1 MSDEATIART
11 STTTRERITL
21 SAQLRRAILVLATA
35 AIVGALALPWLSA
48 SYATTLAIEIMIA
61 GIFALG
67 INLLLGGTGL
77 VSLGQG
83 MFLGLGGYGV
93 GIGSTVLIETE
104 GSDEK
109 EAMDALLKLIAE
121 KFGEGQ

>member
-21 SAQLRRAILVLATA
+21 SAQVRRATLVLATA
-35 AIVGALALPWLSA
+35 AVVGALALPWLSA

-61 GIFALG
+61 GIFASG

-83 MFLGLGGYGV
+83 MFLGLGGYGI
-93 GIGSTVLIETE
+93 GIGSSLL
-104 GSDEK
+104 GG
-109 EAMDALLKLIAE
+109 ALLVSGAPARLRVS
-121 KFGEGQ
+121 